1 MNKKEIDNY
10 PKYAITD
17 TGNVYSLKWAKKR
30 KLKPQRASQSKKGYV
45 QVRLFNE
52 DYKKGRLQY
61 IHRLVWESFRGDIP
75 KDKEIDHIDGNPRN
89 NKLSNLQI
97 LTRRENTQK
106 YNRKKQGGTIL
117 RDKRDELIQDYEEL
131 GTFEKVAE
139 KWGASIPAVNRVI
152 RNRVHTLLSNG
163 RYGTR
168 TYDESIK
175 DRWSL

>member
-1 MNKKEIDNY
+1 MAKTIKDY
-10 PKYAITD
+10 FKYTITENGD
-17 TGNVYSLKWAKKR
+17 VYSMKWTKPR

-97 LTRRENTQK
+97 LTRRGNTRK
-106 YNRKKQGGTIL
+106 YNKEAHGYYL
-117 RDKRDELIQDYEEL
+117 RDNRDAIIEES
-131 GTFEKVAE
+131 E
-139 KWGASIPAVNRVI
+139 
-152 RNRVHTLLSNG
+152 
-163 RYGTR
+163 
-168 TYDESIK
+168 ESKSAICCCC
-175 DRWSL
+175 WCE